1 MHAAD
6 HHLRD
11 AGARGLAEQRLQQD
25 DERLGA
31 AQAEQLAGRD
41 AGAQAVLEGMGAGE
55 LGAGSAMRSAS
66 DGARC
71 SGALGLRLQPGA
83 ARGVV
88 DVADVPADAAAVG
101 GFQRGDAGLRGCGV
115 EAVPA
120 RVELGHLD
128 RRREAERIEPGLE
141 IAARAIGLGEGGSP
155 RIDGGVAGK
164 PGRRLAQHV
173 RKAGLQ
179 GARIAAADQG
189 RVEVV
194 GSHRS
199 VHRWPCSRGRC
210 ARPAGNL
217 GAAAVR
223 RQRAV
228 WSTSGFRDH

>member
-6 HHLRD
+6 HHLGD
-11 AGARGLAEQRLQQD
+11 VGARGFAEQGLQQD

-41 AGAQAVLEGMGAGE
+41 AGAQALLEGMRTGE
-55 LGAGSAMRSAS
+55 LGQ
-66 DGARC
+66 DGDALGIGGCALQR
-71 SGALGLRLQPGA
+71 ALGLRLQPGA

-101 GFQRGDAGLRGCGV
+101 GFQGGDAGLRGRGV

-120 RVELGHLD
+120 RVEFGHVG
-128 RRREAERIEPGLE
+128 RWREAEGIEPGLE
-141 IAARAIGLGEGGSP
+141 VAACAIGLGERGVA

-164 PGRRLAQHV
+164 SGRRLAQHV
-173 RKAGLQ
+173 RETGFQ
-179 GARIAAADQG
+179 GARIATADQG

-199 VHRWPCSRGRC
+199 VHRWPCESRPDASGRQ
-210 ARPAGNL
+210 AI
-217 GAAAVR
+217 
-223 RQRAV
+223 
-228 WSTSGFRDH
+228 